1 MATLKRNSPHKSSRE
16 SELRL
21 CSRLI
26 HLSLIVTFIGY
37 ATVGFVPTWVLLTL
51 FCIGTLM
58 VLAGW
63 VSPILFGYLAGTI
76 GFDINQLSKMHGG
89 EILLSTFVL
98 GVTNCIADTGWGV
111 AVVLV
116 ASGFLALLAAVFV
129 WDYSYPDPP
138 PV

>member
-1 MATLKRNSPHKSSRE
+1 
-16 SELRL
+16 
-21 CSRLI
+21 
-26 HLSLIVTFIGY
+26 
-37 ATVGFVPTWVLLTL
+37 
-51 FCIGTLM
+51 M

-63 VSPILFGYLAGTI
+63 VVPNLFGYREGTI
-76 GFDINQLSKMHGG
+76 GFDINQLSKKHGG

-98 GVTNCIADTGWGV
+98 GVTNCIADRGWGV

-138 PV
+138 PG